1 MSTLR
6 PAASVRFRRVG
17 EEAVL
22 LSLDTMLYYQL
33 DEVGAFAWER
43 LEAGETLD
51 RIAEAIAETF
61 AVDAETARRDL
72 DPLVESLV
80 GAGLL
85 VETA

>member
-22 LSLDTMLYYQL
+22 LNLDTMLYYHL
-33 DEVGAFAWER
+33 DEVGAFAWQR
-43 LEAGETLD
+43 LEAGEPLD
-51 RIAEAIAETF
+51 TIAEAIAGAFE
-61 AVDAETARRDL
+61 VDAETARRDL

-85 VETA
+85 VAA

>member
-6 PAASVRFRRVG
+6 PAAGVRFRRVE

-22 LSLDTMLYYQL
+22 LNLGTMLYYQL

-43 LEAGETLD
+43 LEAGEPLD
-51 RIAEAIAETF
+51 TIAEAIARTF
-61 AVDAETARRDL
+61 AVDAATARRDL

-85 VETA
+85 VES

>member
-1 MSTLR
+1 MSSLR

-22 LSLDTMLYYQL
+22 LNLETMLYFHL

-43 LEAGETLD
+43 LAAGETLD
-51 RIAEAIAETF
+51 GIAEAIAGTF
-61 AVDAETARRDL
+61 EVDAATARRDL

-80 GAGLL
+80 AAGLL
-85 VETA
+85 V